1 VARNGSSLGEDMT
14 KRGPSI
20 FGALTVPQNSS
31 AMSSGSSP
39 ASSQAPDSDLRLA
52 SVRTR
57 ERCEVGCDQDSVA
70 DSPLLERRRRRRR
83 HQCRN
88 FNASTDRGSFAGAN
102 DVGQNLFTGYV
113 DRGRPAAHRL
123 HQRRGRREASHTGYD
138 GARRNIT
145 ACSCPDHAPQD
156 FEPALARSQRQEIRG
171 LVSGPT
177 HQEPTA
183 EQQEY
188 RPRETDR

>member
-20 FGALTVPQNSS
+20 FRALTVPQNSS

-39 ASSQAPDSDLRLA
+39 ASSQAPDSDLRLV

-70 DSPLLERRRRRRR
+70 DSPLFERRRWRRR
-83 HQCRN
+83 HQRRN
-88 FNASTDRGSFAGAN
+88 FNACTDRGSFAGAN
-102 DVGQNLFTGYV
+102 DIRQNLFTGHV

-123 HQRRGRREASHTGYD
+123 RSRRGRRGASHTGYD
-138 GARRNIT
+138 GARRNIAT
-145 ACSCPDHAPQD
+145 CSRPDHALQD
-156 FEPALARSQRQEIRG
+156 FEPASARCQRQETPG
-171 LVSGPT
+171 LVSKPEHQGPT
-177 HQEPTA
+177 T